1 MGAAA
6 PAQAAQPVIA
16 DGSFNPLVGQ
26 AAVNASAAPVTGG
39 AMRRSGRPSKQAPAP
54 EMLRPAVPAEAPG
67 AIHHPKPRSSCMQTV
82 EGVIHC
88 HHLKVVIVAP
98 VTCSCKHLRTRHPP
112 MVFVNARSG
121 QSLQHSHSGW
131 MHACGLS
138 ETAAIICGA

>member
-1 MGAAA
+1 VGAAA
-6 PAQAAQPVIA
+6 PSQASQPVIA

-67 AIHHPKPRSSCMQTV
+67 ANHHPKPRSSCMQTV

-88 HHLKVVIVAP
+88 HYL
-98 VTCSCKHLRTRHPP
+98 
-112 MVFVNARSG
+112 
-121 QSLQHSHSGW
+121 
-131 MHACGLS
+131 
-138 ETAAIICGA
+138 